1 VLPSEPPTRELPAP
15 TAPRLV
21 VTPHAAWYSA
31 EAEEAVYRRP
41 VLSVRDVLEGREPEG
56 AVNRP

>member
-1 VLPSEPPTRELPAP
+1 
-15 TAPRLV
+15 V

>member
-1 VLPSEPPTRELPAP
+1 
-15 TAPRLV
+15 V
-21 VTPHAAWYSA
+21 VTPHAAWYSV

-41 VLSVRDVLEGREPEG
+41 VLSVRDVLEGREPAG